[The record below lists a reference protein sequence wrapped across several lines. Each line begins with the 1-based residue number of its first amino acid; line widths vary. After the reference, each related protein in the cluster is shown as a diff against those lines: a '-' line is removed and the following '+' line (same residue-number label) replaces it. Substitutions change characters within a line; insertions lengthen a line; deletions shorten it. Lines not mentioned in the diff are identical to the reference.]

1 MLDLYLTS
9 FLIFNYP
16 PPSSPSLIHI
26 RLRGPFQ
33 FSFMIQLSP
42 QFVSGFADG
51 AKALVVFGTNLTST
65 VGIKFTLKQL

>member
-1 MLDLYLTS
+1 
-9 FLIFNYP
+9 
-16 PPSSPSLIHI
+16 
-26 RLRGPFQ
+26 
-33 FSFMIQLSP
+33 MIQLSP